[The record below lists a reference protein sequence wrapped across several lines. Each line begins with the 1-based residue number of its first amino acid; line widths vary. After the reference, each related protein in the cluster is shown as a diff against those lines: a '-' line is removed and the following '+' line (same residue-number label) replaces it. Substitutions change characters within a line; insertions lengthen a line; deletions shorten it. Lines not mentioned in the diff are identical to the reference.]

1 MKEPVTASADGPLGD
16 PAAGVQGCDFDGA
29 GSALTTVIY
38 FQGADPFFYDA
49 FHSTGESN
57 GVECVPGL
65 GERAFIYVGGDGPG
79 LVEAKG
85 DKVFQSSSV
94 ASVTDPRKRA
104 VC

>member
-1 MKEPVTASADGPLGD
+1 MAIPLRVCRD
-16 PAAGVQGCDFDGA
+16 VISTVQA
-29 GSALTTVIY
+29 RRLRLSTY